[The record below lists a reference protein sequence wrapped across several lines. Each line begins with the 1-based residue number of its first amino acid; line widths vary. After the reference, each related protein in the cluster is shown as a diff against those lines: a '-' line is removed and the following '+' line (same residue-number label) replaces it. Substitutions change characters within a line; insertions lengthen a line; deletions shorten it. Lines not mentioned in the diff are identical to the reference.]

1 MTRQELIDKLYEWY
15 CEWVDNQNEPLFKE
29 ITTADQGDYL
39 QKRSIL
45 MKEDKMRRLN
55 IMTDEQL
62 KTMFVQELIRKESYA
77 KDES

>member
-29 ITTADQGDYL
+29 ITTADQGAYL
-39 QKRSIL
+39 EKRSIL

-55 IMTDEQL
+55 IMSNEQL
-62 KTMFVQELIRKESYA
+62 ENMFVQELIRREGYANES
-77 KDES
+77 